1 MLTAEDLV
9 DFPLK
14 MAVRGYSVAQ
24 VDDLLDRA
32 ADSLDRL
39 HARVADLEEQLAEC
53 QAQLSSTAETEGTLK
68 RTLITAQ
75 RAAEQSL
82 DEARARAASIVED
95 AERQAREQAEDAER
109 QARERSMDAERRRRV
124 LEDRVAELREFE
136 QSYRAEL
143 RALLEQRLE
152 ALEGIGDTVAPVGGP
167 QEVPGDVADLVD
179 LPGDADDRP
188 PLTVRVHDE
197 DDGGSGDGGDSDD
210 GPLAWRPPEEPRPT
224 DRSDSDAETTGD

>member
-39 HARVADLEEQLAEC
+39 HARVADLEGQLAEC
-53 QAQLSSTAETEGTLK
+53 QGLLSSAAETEGTLK
-68 RTLITAQ
+68 RTLVTAQ

-82 DEARARAASIVED
+82 EEARARAARIVED
-95 AERQAREQAEDAER
+95 AERRAREQAME
-109 QARERSMDAERRRRV
+109 AERRRRE
-124 LEDRVAELREFE
+124 LEDRIAELREFE

-143 RALLEQRLE
+143 REVLEQRLE
-152 ALEGIGDTVAPVGGP
+152 ALQGLGDTAAPVGGP
-167 QEVPGDVADLVD
+167 ADVPREVADLVD
-179 LPGDADDRP
+179 LPGHADDRP
-188 PLTVRVHDE
+188 PLTIRVHEGDDE
-197 DDGGSGDGGDSDD
+197 GPGEGGETDD
-210 GPLAWRPPEEPRPT
+210 GPVAWRPPEEPRRP
-224 DRSDSDAETTGD
+224 DRSASDAETTGD